1 MRGHSLTDY
10 PRGGSAVE
18 SVWIRAQQ
26 HGLPSNPFHR
36 RLYMHDDEDLGKLS
50 PAFAEDL
57 GDLQYNFRKLAG
69 TVPVKSQVLVL
80 RFAAYRDHR
89 YLAGGAVCTKF
100 RHHRADDDTE
110 VQVPSSLE
118 LVVTSVATKLMVVNA
133 ATSVEVSQRVLADLV
148 EYFKVDVSFLRYN
161 DNRMHASILVA
172 EWPVRPG
179 IPDPDPLAVVYF
191 ADGDPVFALTEHQ
204 KEPVVF
210 RPELATDDYQRTIN
224 EGWSI
229 ATSSMACVPLLSGDT
244 TTGVLGFI
252 KSGDRDWLP
261 EELNAL
267 TAIASLFA
275 QVQAR
280 IGVEAQLRYLAEHD
294 DLTRLHNRRALLA
307 HLDARL
313 AAGQPGPVSALF
325 FDLDRLKAINDY
337 LGHTAGDWFIRVLAE
352 RLRKGADVPT
362 LIARLGG
369 DEFVVVPASPTDAD
383 AAEALAY
390 RLQSIL
396 REPVAIDGEL
406 LTRTV
411 SIGVALGVPGRDT
424 TSDLLR
430 RADQAVLSAKSSGGN
445 KVAVFSDDMSME
457 SEFRNDI
464 ELHLQ
469 SVIETGA
476 LVLHYLPEVDMRT
489 GEILAAEALV
499 RWQHPTR
506 GLLAPDAFIGVAESI
521 NLAGE
526 LGRWVMRAACAE
538 FTRWRSRG
546 VGRDTVLRINVS
558 PVQLVT
564 EGFVESVAG
573 IIDEFGLDGGS
584 VCLEITESVVVQDI
598 ETTRITLA
606 GLKEVGVQVAIDD
619 FGTGY
624 SVLSH
629 LKSLPVDTLKIDKG
643 FVRELGSNLGD
654 LAIVRAIIA
663 LAEAFGLQLVAEGV
677 ETEAAAMT
685 LLRHGCHRAQ
695 GFLLSRPIAGEAM
708 ESLLAAGLI
717 PVDFS
722 ATPRVV

>member
-1 MRGHSLTDY
+1 M
-10 PRGGSAVE
+10 
-18 SVWIRAQQ
+18 
-26 HGLPSNPFHR
+26 
-36 RLYMHDDEDLGKLS
+36 
-50 PAFAEDL
+50 
-57 GDLQYNFRKLAG
+57 
-69 TVPVKSQVLVL
+69 
-80 RFAAYRDHR
+80 
-89 YLAGGAVCTKF
+89 
-100 RHHRADDDTE
+100 
-110 VQVPSSLE
+110 
-118 LVVTSVATKLMVVNA
+118 VVTSVATELMGVNA
-133 ATSVEVSQRVLADLV
+133 ATSVEVSQNVLADLV
-148 EYFKVDVSFLRYN
+148 AYFDVDVSFLRRN
-161 DNRMHASILVA
+161 DHRIRASILVA

-191 ADGDPVFALTEHQ
+191 ADADPVFALCEHQ
-204 KEPVVF
+204 KEPIVF
-210 RPELATDDYQRTIN
+210 RPEPATDDYQRTIN
-224 EGWSI
+224 ESRQVA
-229 ATSSMACVPLLSGDT
+229 ATSMACVPLLSGDV
-244 TTGVLGFI
+244 TTGVLGFV
-252 KSGDRDWLP
+252 KFGDRDWSP

-267 TAIASLFA
+267 KAIASLFA

-280 IGVEAQLRYLAEHD
+280 VLAEEQLRYLAEHD
-294 DLTRLHNRRALLA
+294 DLTGLHNRRALLA

-313 AAGQPGPVSALF
+313 ALGEQGPVSALF

-352 RLRKGADVPT
+352 RLREGVEGPS

-369 DEFVVVPASPTDAD
+369 DEFVVVPAAPMDAET
-383 AAEALAY
+383 AEALAY
-390 RLQSIL
+390 RLRSTL
-396 REPVAIDGEL
+396 RERVAIDGEM

-430 RADQAVLSAKSSGGN
+430 RADQAVLTAKSSGGN
-445 KVAVFSDDMSME
+445 KVAVFSDEMSLD

-469 SVIETGA
+469 SVIENGL

-499 RWQHPTR
+499 RWDHPTR
-506 GLLAPDAFIGVAESI
+506 GLLSPDSFIGVAESI

-538 FTRWRSRG
+538 FAQWRSRG
-546 VGRDTVLRINVS
+546 VGHETVLRINVS

-564 EGFVESVAG
+564 DGFVDTVAD
-573 IIDEFGLDGGS
+573 IIAEFGLDGGS

-606 GLKEVGVQVAIDD
+606 GLKRAGLQVAIDD

-629 LKSLPVDTLKIDKG
+629 LKSLPVDTLKIDRG
-643 FVRELGSNLGD
+643 FVRDLGSSPGD

-677 ETEAAAMT
+677 ETETAALT
-685 LLRHGCHRAQ
+685 LLRHGCYRAQ
-695 GFLLSRPIAGEAM
+695 GFLLSRPVVGDVM
-708 ESLLAAGLI
+708 ESLLARGRI
-717 PVDFS
+717 SVDFS
-722 ATPRVV
+722 AAPRL